1 MLLHKEI
8 YLLVIQK
15 SHNFDVYSMVY
26 TVVMVS
32 ENPNSILYLLPLK
45 LKVVTVVVTVV
56 VGVQGYSK
64 MKMTVV

>member
-1 MLLHKEI
+1 
-8 YLLVIQK
+8 
-15 SHNFDVYSMVY
+15 MVY

-56 VGVQGYSK
+56 VGVQGYSNEDDSRLVCRLEN
-64 MKMTVV
+64 VV